1 MQGRDEGARSRG
13 RAGLVSGWIALCA
26 ALGVALPGCTTNR
39 TTVGAV
45 PGAPAADATIAF
57 ESIDGPPPAVFQ
69 RLVQKLNAEAEAR
82 KVPVVSHAKSAPY
95 RVRAYLALGV
105 YQKKNQSVVS
115 WVFDVYDT
123 RQERAVRFSGEEV
136 AMTPGVPSGRAG
148 DPWQSVDDEVLTRV
162 ARAGMER
169 LAGYFR
175 PAPAMAAASPADS
188 HAVPETAA
196 AAIAARDDFRP
207 EAHGIFR
214 LFRNDPPAAT
224 ASVPN
229 SEVVAAPE
237 DEEGS
242 VPLPRHRPASPAPA
256 REGRVASVAPLR

>member
-188 HAVPETAA
+188 HAVPETAV

-214 LFRNDPPAAT
+214 LFRNDPPVAT

-229 SEVVAAPE
+229 SEVVAAAE